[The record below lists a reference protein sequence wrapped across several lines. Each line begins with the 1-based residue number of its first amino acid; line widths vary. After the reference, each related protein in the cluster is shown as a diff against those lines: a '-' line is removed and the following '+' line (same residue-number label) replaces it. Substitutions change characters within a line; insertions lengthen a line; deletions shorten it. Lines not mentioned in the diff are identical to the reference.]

1 LFHPFFKIFFCHLM
15 HGIKRRVKSTG
26 EIENERKEQEKKKI
40 AQFCDLSS
48 QFEKLR
54 EADARSEQLLDIT
67 KKLLEVGTEFYT
79 LWNCRREVFQSLQ
92 QSKNADEMETLYDK
106 ELKFLEQSIA
116 SSPKSYWCWK
126 HRVWIT
132 SQMKNCNWERELKLC
147 GKLLELDERNFHCWN
162 YRRYVSSKANKTWTE
177 EFAFTTKKIE
187 DNFSNYSAWHQ
198 RSVILDHHF
207 KLNDT
212 DALALI
218 KQEFELVQNAFYTEP
233 NDQSAWFYH
242 RWLTDKV
249 EVLAITEDQ
258 KTSLLQQE
266 VTMCENLLEIEPNCK
281 WALLTKTLLQGKL
294 NKSQPNE
301 ADLDHLQKIDP
312 LRSQYYQYLKTNSLA
327 VH

>member
-1 LFHPFFKIFFCHLM
+1 M
-15 HGIKRRVKSTG
+15 HGIKRRVKSND
-26 EIENERKEQEKKKI
+26 EIESERKEQEKKKI
-40 AQFCDLSS
+40 AYFCDLSS
-48 QFEKLR
+48 QFEKMR
-54 EADARSEQLLDIT
+54 EEDPQKEQLLEIT
-67 KKLLEVGTEFYT
+67 KKLLEVGSEFYS

-92 QSKNADEMETLYDK
+92 KLKTLDEMEALCDK

-126 HRVWIT
+126 HRVWVT
-132 SQMKNCNWERELKLC
+132 SQMKSCNWERELKLC

-198 RSVILDHHF
+198 RSAILDQHF
-207 KLNDT
+207 KQNQNEG
-212 DALALI
+212 ALALL
-218 KQEFELVQNAFYTEP
+218 KKEFELVQNAFYTEP

-249 EVLAITEDQ
+249 QILTIPEDEMV
-258 KTSLLQQE
+258 SLLQQE

-294 NKSQPNE
+294 LKEHPNSE
-301 ADLDHLQKIDP
+301 DLDRLQKIDP
-312 LRSQYYQYLKTNSLA
+312 LRYHYYQYLKTNSLA